1 MGGIAAIGEAVRV
14 QGLGLA
20 GVLVLPG
27 EDDDQVR
34 ARWSALPEDVAVV
47 ILTPRA
53 AQALSEVGPGPLRVV
68 MPG

>member
-14 QGLGLA
+14 QALALA

-27 EDDDQVR
+27 EDDAQVR
-34 ARWSALPEDVAVV
+34 ARWAALPEDVAVV

-53 AQALSEVGPGPLRVV
+53 AQALSEVGTGPLQVV